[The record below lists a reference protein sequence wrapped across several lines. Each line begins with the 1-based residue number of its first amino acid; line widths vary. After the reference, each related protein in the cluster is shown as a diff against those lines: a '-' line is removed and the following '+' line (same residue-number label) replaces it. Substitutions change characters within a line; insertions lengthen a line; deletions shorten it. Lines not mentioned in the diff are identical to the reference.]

1 MDSVAIF
8 CAYDEMV
15 LGIQNYYKI
24 ATCISLDCKDIHR
37 AVMTVLTNRLNTET
51 GSRLMRTGGTM
62 TKSEKELYGSS
73 KMIRYV
79 SGIERPIYPIAY
91 IKYKVAIG
99 ISSSVCCYT
108 EEGRAK
114 IHENLKI
121 NHRIMSEMISQKMTN
136 HSLEYM
142 DCRQSL
148 FSVQKGK
155 CSVSGEEF
163 ISVDEVGCCLKKP
176 KELDGREQYHNMVL
190 VKKKYLPLILE
201 EDEQKLQE
209 YINAIKPE
217 KKHLKKINKLRKLR
231 KL

>member
-1 MDSVAIF
+1 
-8 CAYDEMV
+8 
-15 LGIQNYYKI
+15 
-24 ATCISLDCKDIHR
+24 
-37 AVMTVLTNRLNTET
+37 
-51 GSRLMRTGGTM
+51 M

-148 FSVQKGK
+148 FQDKKANVVSV
-155 CSVSGEEF
+155 E
-163 ISVDEVGCCLKKP
+163 
-176 KELDGREQYHNMVL
+176 RN
-190 VKKKYLPLILE
+190 
-201 EDEQKLQE
+201 LQV
-209 YINAIKPE
+209 
-217 KKHLKKINKLRKLR
+217 
-231 KL
+231 